1 MGKINDELLLSLH
14 QKLFPEEYDVMADSI
29 SDHSDRKKGQN
40 PMASDYTKEVNRR
53 RKRLG
58 LSPFLPNQQSN
69 ETLIWLKN
77 QLINDNHA
85 ELAALMRDLDIKE

>member
-40 PMASDYTKEVNRR
+40 PMASGYTKEVNRR

-69 ETLIWLKN
+69 ETLIWLEK
-77 QLINDNHA
+77 QLTNDNHA
-85 ELAALMRDLDIKE
+85 ELAALMGELDIKG

>member
-40 PMASDYTKEVNRR
+40 PMVNRR

-77 QLINDNHA
+77 QLIHDNHA